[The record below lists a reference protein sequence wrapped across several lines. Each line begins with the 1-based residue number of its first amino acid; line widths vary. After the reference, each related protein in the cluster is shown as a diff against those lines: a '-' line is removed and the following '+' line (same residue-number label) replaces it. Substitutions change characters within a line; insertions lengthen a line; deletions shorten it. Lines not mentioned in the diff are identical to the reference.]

1 MRALSVRQPYA
12 WLIVAGLKDVENRSR
27 RLRHRGP
34 LLIHASIAITPL
46 REIEERFGV
55 MIPESALQFG
65 GVIGVVDL
73 IDCVEAHP
81 SPWFEGPF
89 GLVLRNARSLP
100 FAPMPGKLGLFSE
113 PERLSQA
120 VAEAMLAA

>member
-55 MIPESALQFG
+55 MIPRALCSSA
-65 GVIGVVDL
+65 
-73 IDCVEAHP
+73 A
-81 SPWFEGPF
+81 
-89 GLVLRNARSLP
+89 
-100 FAPMPGKLGLFSE
+100 
-113 PERLSQA
+113 
-120 VAEAMLAA
+120 